1 MITIEFHSS
10 QVPTGAPRA
19 LKALCSITCF
29 SLLLFA
35 TVAWAQSD
43 PQYGSMTACN
53 GATVGTPTYG
63 PNGGGLNSFV
73 PFPSTNMW
81 NTNISGA
88 AIDPNS
94 ATLMAQVG
102 ASTKLHP
109 LFGQYASDGGIPYTV
124 VDSSITTPVGINVI
138 DYATESEDVVAPYPA
153 GDYVAIEGD
162 PTDCAGWPDTYIG
175 DNHTLVLDR
184 HTCWIY
190 ETFQTNRCNGYYDV
204 ASETIWDG
212 VNYNARPWGWTSAD
226 AAGLSIFAGTLKYTE
241 AASGTV
247 SHAVRFTMDP
257 TLGDSNG
264 GYFVLPASHAASSN
278 TTANLLPEGARLR
291 LRSSV
296 NISGYSAINQAILNG
311 LKNFGMILA
320 DNGSNFFFIGDTDP
334 NWNDSDLGNL
344 HAITASDFDVI
355 QMTPEYKGMDS
366 SSAPS
371 DYPETAP
378 TIASF
383 SATPTSVT
391 SGSSVT
397 FSYTVDGTN
406 YDANFGAETGVP
418 YIYIDNIGPLR
429 LSGTCPC
436 SGSVTITPTATQTYT
451 LYALNTASFNNAAQ
465 RLADSDQCD
474 RLNDRSACLQPAGRQ
489 LCRKDG
495 AAGGAEHGQRQQRH
509 GDVLLHHQRVDAN
522 DRFDE
527 ICWRGMQQPR
537 SGMQQQRKRRID
549 HANHCFGDKDPESHC
564 HGARLR
570 GDQRG
575 EFGGLHHRNFRE
587 EGRYAG
593 LYPSGRD
600 VFHRADGVPERYD
613 RRCRCREYGL
623 LHDRW
628 VNAYHCVDDL
638 QQSALLRRFNG
649 TDCGLFDHDDQG
661 DRGGIGIHQQ
671 RGRDGDLHHQLN
683 PICGSQIREPG

>member
-1 MITIEFHSS
+1 MITTQSHS
-10 QVPTGAPRA
+10 PKAPIGARAA
-19 LKALCSITCF
+19 LKALCSII

-35 TVAWAQSD
+35 TIALAQSD

-63 PNGGGLNSFV
+63 PYGGGLNSFV

-88 AIDPNS
+88 ALDPNS
-94 ATLMAQVG
+94 SALMAEVG

-109 LFGQYASDGGIPYTV
+109 LFGEYASDGGIPYTV
-124 VDSSITTPVGINVI
+124 VDSSTTTPAGINVI

-264 GYFVLPASHAASSN
+264 GYFVLPASHAASST

-296 NISGYSAINQAILNG
+296 NVSSFSAINQAILNG

-320 DNGSNFFFIGDTDP
+320 DNGSDFFFIGDTDP

-344 HAITASDFDVI
+344 KTITASDFDVI

-378 TIASF
+378 TITSF
-383 SATPTSVT
+383 SATPTTVNP
-391 SGSSVT
+391 GSSVT

-406 YDANFGAETGVP
+406 YDANFGSETGVP

-451 LYALNTASFNNAAQ
+451 LYALNTASFNNATQSSSILITVTGTTIAAPVFSPPGGSYAAKTA
-465 RLADSDQCD
+465 LPVVLSTASAKNDTATFYYTTNGSTPTTASTKYVGVACSNPGPACNSNSNSGSITPITVSGTKTLKAIATVPGYTGTSAVSSAVYTIATSGKKADVPTFTP
-474 RLNDRSACLQPAGRQ
+474 PAGTYSTAQ
-489 LCRKDG
+489 TVYLSDMTDG
-495 AAGGAEHGQRQQRH
+495 ADAGNTVYFTTNGSTPTTASMIFSNPPCCVASNGPII
-509 GDVLLHHQRVDAN
+509 VSSTMTIKAIAVA
-522 DRFDE
+522 
-527 ICWRGMQQPR
+527 
-537 SGMQQQRKRRID
+537 SGFT
-549 HANHCFGDKDPESHC
+549 N
-564 HGARLR
+564 
-570 GDQRG
+570 
-575 EFGGLHHRNFRE
+575 
-587 EGRYAG
+587 
-593 LYPSGRD
+593 
-600 VFHRADGVPERYD
+600 
-613 RRCRCREYGL
+613 
-623 LHDRW
+623 
-628 VNAYHCVDDL
+628 
-638 QQSALLRRFNG
+638 SAVATATYTIN
-649 TDCGLFDHDDQG
+649 
-661 DRGGIGIHQQ
+661 
-671 RGRDGDLHHQLN
+671 
-683 PICGSQIREPG
+683 

>member
-1 MITIEFHSS
+1 MVFTKS
-10 QVPTGAPRA
+10 QLEIPRIGACLT
-19 LKALCSITCF
+19 LKALCLASFFTLI
-29 SLLLFA
+29 LFA
-35 TVAWAQSD
+35 SFAAAQSS

-63 PNGGGLNSFV
+63 AFGGGLNSFV

-81 NTNISGA
+81 NTNISSTA
-88 AIDPNS
+88 LDPNS
-94 ATLMAQVG
+94 SALMAEVG
-102 ASTKLHP
+102 STTKLHP
-109 LFGQYASDGGIPYTV
+109 LFGANAADGGIPYTV

-175 DNHTLVLDR
+175 DNHTLVLDK

-241 AASGTV
+241 ANSGTV

-257 TLGDSNG
+257 TLGDSHG
-264 GYFVLPASHAASSN
+264 GYFVLPASHAASST
-278 TTANLLPEGARLR
+278 TTADLLPEGARLR

-296 NISGYSAINQAILNG
+296 NISSFSTINQAILNG

-344 HAITASDFDVI
+344 KTITAADFDVV
-355 QMTPEYKGMDS
+355 QMTPSYKGMDES
-366 SSAPS
+366 TAPT

-378 TIASF
+378 TISSFTAS
-383 SATPTSVT
+383 STSIT

-418 YIYIDNIGPLR
+418 YIYIDNVGPQR
-429 LSGTCPC
+429 LTGSCPC

-451 LYALNTASFNNAAQ
+451 LYALNAASTNNAVQSTAITVAVTGSTIAAPVFSPPAGSYAAKTNLPVVLSTASANNDTATFYYTTNGATPTTASTKYKGVACSNPGPACNSNSSAGAITPITVKASQ
-465 RLADSDQCD
+465 TLKAIATVPGYTGTSAVSSAVYTIASSGKLADVPTFTPAAGTYTSTQTVYLSDMT
-474 RLNDRSACLQPAGRQ
+474 
-489 LCRKDG
+489 DG
-495 AAGGAEHGQRQQRH
+495 ADAGNTVYFTTDGTTPTTASIIFSNPPCCVASNGPII
-509 GDVLLHHQRVDAN
+509 VSATTTIKAIAVA
-522 DRFDE
+522 
-527 ICWRGMQQPR
+527 
-537 SGMQQQRKRRID
+537 SGFT
-549 HANHCFGDKDPESHC
+549 N
-564 HGARLR
+564 
-570 GDQRG
+570 
-575 EFGGLHHRNFRE
+575 
-587 EGRYAG
+587 
-593 LYPSGRD
+593 
-600 VFHRADGVPERYD
+600 
-613 RRCRCREYGL
+613 
-623 LHDRW
+623 
-628 VNAYHCVDDL
+628 
-638 QQSALLRRFNG
+638 SAV
-649 TDCGLFDHDDQG
+649 
-661 DRGGIGIHQQ
+661 
-671 RGRDGDLHHQLN
+671 
-683 PICGSQIREPG
+683 GSAVYTIN

>member
-1 MITIEFHSS
+1 M
-10 QVPTGAPRA
+10 
-19 LKALCSITCF
+19 
-29 SLLLFA
+29 
-35 TVAWAQSD
+35 
-43 PQYGSMTACN
+43 
-53 GATVGTPTYG
+53 
-63 PNGGGLNSFV
+63 
-73 PFPSTNMW
+73 
-81 NTNISGA
+81 
-88 AIDPNS
+88 
-94 ATLMAQVG
+94 
-102 ASTKLHP
+102 
-109 LFGQYASDGGIPYTV
+109 
-124 VDSSITTPVGINVI
+124 I
-138 DYATESEDVVAPYPA
+138 DYATESEVLLPRIPLEITSPLKAIRPTAPA
-153 GDYVAIEGD
+153 
-162 PTDCAGWPDTYIG
+162 WPDTYIG

-264 GYFVLPASHAASSN
+264 GYFVLPASHAASST

-296 NISGYSAINQAILNG
+296 NVSSFSAINQAILNG

-344 HAITASDFDVI
+344 KTITASDFDVI

-366 SSAPS
+366 SSAPT

-378 TIASF
+378 TITSF
-383 SATPTSVT
+383 SAISTTVNL
-391 SGSSVT
+391 GSSVT

-451 LYALNTASFNNAAQ
+451 LYALNAASFNNAIQSSAITIAVTGSTIAAPVFSPPGGSYAAKTALPVVLSTASAKNDTATFYYTTNGSTPTTASTKYIGVACSNPGPACNSNSNAGSITPITVSGTKTLKAIATVPGYTGTSAVSSAVYTIASSGK
-465 RLADSDQCD
+465 LADVPTFTP
-474 RLNDRSACLQPAGRQ
+474 RGR
-489 LCRKDG
+489 
-495 AAGGAEHGQRQQRH
+495 
-509 GDVLLHHQRVDAN
+509 N
-522 DRFDE
+522 
-527 ICWRGMQQPR
+527 
-537 SGMQQQRKRRID
+537 
-549 HANHCFGDKDPESHC
+549 
-564 HGARLR
+564 
-570 GDQRG
+570 
-575 EFGGLHHRNFRE
+575 
-587 EGRYAG
+587 
-593 LYPSGRD
+593 
-600 VFHRADGVPERYD
+600 VFHRR
-613 RRCRCREYGL
+613 
-623 LHDRW
+623 
-628 VNAYHCVDDL
+628 
-638 QQSALLRRFNG
+638 RRF
-649 TDCGLFDHDDQG
+649 TLA
-661 DRGGIGIHQQ
+661 I
-671 RGRDGDLHHQLN
+671 
-683 PICGSQIREPG
+683 